1 MDGSTNNESLMTLHI
16 TVLATK
22 TTFSCVIKRDA
33 SVDKLNQIINEKE
46 DILCNKKTLIYC
58 SQKIDEDHLLS
69 EYGIE
74 DSNSE

>member
-1 MDGSTNNESLMTLHI
+1 MTLHI
-16 TVLATK
+16 TVLATE

-33 SVDKLNQIINEKE
+33 SVDKLNQIIYEKE

-58 SQKIDEDHLLS
+58 GQEIDEGHLLS